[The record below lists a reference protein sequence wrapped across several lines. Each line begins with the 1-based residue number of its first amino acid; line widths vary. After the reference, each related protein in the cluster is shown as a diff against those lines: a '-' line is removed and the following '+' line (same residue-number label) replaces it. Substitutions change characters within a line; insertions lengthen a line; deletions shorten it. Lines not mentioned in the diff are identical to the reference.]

1 MSPLLVALLMDREP
15 LAEGLRPEA
24 DFCRLEAE
32 PSRFLSEKTT
42 NNKIDNLLKM
52 EILKGIYNPLVHSS
66 NNKKNVLPQSYAKT
80 HLSNKQKLKVAQQ
93 LK

>member
-1 MSPLLVALLMDREP
+1 MSPLLVALLIDREP

-32 PSRFLSEKTT
+32 PSRFLSEKTP
-42 NNKIDNLLKM
+42 NNKINNLLKVK
-52 EILKGIYNPLVHSS
+52 IPKVIYNPLVHSS
-66 NNKKNVLPQSYAKT
+66 YKKNVLPLSYTKA
-80 HLSNKQKLKVAQQ
+80 HLSNKQKQKASQQ